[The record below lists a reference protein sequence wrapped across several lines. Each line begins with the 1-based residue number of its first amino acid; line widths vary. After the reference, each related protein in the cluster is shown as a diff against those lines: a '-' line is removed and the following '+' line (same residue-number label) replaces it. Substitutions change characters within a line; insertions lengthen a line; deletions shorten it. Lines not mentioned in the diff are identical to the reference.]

1 MLTVQAYAK
10 INLTL
15 EILGKR
21 DDGYHEIASVLQTI
35 DLADV
40 LAFEPADEIRFVCRD
55 SGGVRVDLLEALIFK
70 AANLLREETGCTK
83 GALIRMESVGIPRAV
98 GLGSSSTDSAA
109 VLKGLNEL
117 WSLGLSADELTRLAA
132 KLGSDTPF
140 FIRGGTVLAE
150 GRGEQI
156 TPLPE
161 LSPAWLVL
169 LIPPIDP
176 FPGKTAK
183 MYGMLT
189 VDHFMGD
196 ASTRG
201 LVTALKEGTSLS
213 FEMRCNTFEEVA
225 FDFLPRLG
233 EYRQRF
239 LEAGAGSVHLAG
251 SGPALFTLVP
261 DEAQGEKLANRLN
274 ESGLQTFLTHTL

>member
-21 DDGYHEIASVLQTI
+21 GDGYHEIASVLQTI
-35 DLADV
+35 GLADV
-40 LAFEPADEIRFVCRD
+40 LAFESAGETRFVCRD
-55 SGGVRVDLLEALIFK
+55 SSGIRADLLEVSIFK
-70 AANLLREETGCTK
+70 AVDLLREETGCAK
-83 GALIRMESVGIPRAV
+83 GALIQMESVGIPRAV

-109 VLKGLNEL
+109 TLKGLNEL
-117 WSLGLSADELTRLAA
+117 WELGLSLDELIRLAA

-140 FIRGGTVLAE
+140 FIRGGTTLAE

-161 LSPAWLVL
+161 LSPACLVL
-169 LIPPIDP
+169 LIPSVDP
-176 FPGKTAK
+176 FPDKTAK
-183 MYGMLT
+183 MYGKLT
-189 VDHFMGD
+189 ADHFTGD
-196 ASTRG
+196 ASTRNM
-201 LVTALKEGTSLS
+201 LTALKEGTPLS
-213 FEMRCNTFEEVA
+213 FGMLCNTFEEVA
-225 FDFLPRLG
+225 FDFFPRLG
-233 EYRQRF
+233 EYRQIF